1 MEKASIILLNEYRD
15 GTLGRISL
23 ETPQSRAAMLAA
35 AILPTE
41 PTEPTVPTVETV
53 EEDDNE

>member
-15 GTLGRISL
+15 GTLGRVSL

-41 PTEPTVPTVETV
+41 PTLPTVETV